1 MRKTPAAHTT
11 TDADGNARHETPW
24 FDPATGTPTASPFG
38 YDVQGC
44 APTPATTPS
53 EAEQLPKGLR
63 LNVYRAADG
72 VDCTL
77 DGVTSRY
84 THLTLIGYQTDTD
97 IAVTDESA
105 ALDVLPE
112 LSLRRLPRTSRVF
125 AASADAPAVVLV
137 VRTHH
142 GLSAGRQRYAYLA
155 PLDALTSRKW
165 VMFGGNYAATTDSR
179 LSELLTALTG
189 NRHSVLAVHDRIE
202 NYPT

>member
-11 TDADGNARHETPW
+11 TDTNGNPRHETPW
-24 FDPATGTPTASPFG
+24 FDPTTGTPTASPFG
-38 YDVQGC
+38 DDFPCC
-44 APTPATTPS
+44 APTPTTTPS
-53 EAEQLPKGLR
+53 EDQQLPKGLR
-63 LNVYRAADG
+63 LDVYRAADSM
-72 VDCTL
+72 DCTL
-77 DGVTSRY
+77 DGVTSRH
-84 THLTLIGYQTDTD
+84 TRLTLIGYQTDTE

-112 LSLRRLPRTSRVF
+112 LSLRRLPRSSRVF
-125 AASADAPAVVLV
+125 AASDDAPAVVLV

-189 NRHSVLAVHDRIE
+189 HRHTVLAVHDRIE